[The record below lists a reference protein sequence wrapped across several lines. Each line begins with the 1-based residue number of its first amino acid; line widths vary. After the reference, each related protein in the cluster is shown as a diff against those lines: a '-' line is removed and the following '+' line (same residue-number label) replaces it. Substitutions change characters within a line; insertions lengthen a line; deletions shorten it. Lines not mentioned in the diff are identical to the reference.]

1 MPIGLRFIISEDTK
15 NRSKY
20 KRMCLISGVLK
31 RRVPPQYWAMRIV
44 PRTTIHLGTGVLHCP
59 ATPAFANINTDPQD
73 KYLEIPVLRQS
84 RRIVLNSGV
93 WPLKLVYYFKQ
104 YLSFTLAFH
113 TLGNQWYLQSTP
125 RTFSRLEIYLIII
138 STCSTV
144 GS

>member
-1 MPIGLRFIISEDTK
+1 
-15 NRSKY
+15 
-20 KRMCLISGVLK
+20 
-31 RRVPPQYWAMRIV
+31 MRIV

-59 ATPAFANINTDPQD
+59 ATLAIANKNTDPQD

-113 TLGNQWYLQSTP
+113 TPGNQWYLQSTP
-125 RTFSRLEIYLIII
+125 RTFSELYI
-138 STCSTV
+138 
-144 GS
+144 